1 MVLYREFLN
10 SRRLQQREVPGEAA
24 TNLDSRASTPS
35 EAGKAVDT
43 AAVLAALDELDAI
56 FRAPVSLFY
65 LESHS
70 YKEIAEILDIPIGTV
85 MSRIA
90 RGKEQLRRKLHVAA
104 SGTGKVVPMPR
115 AKGVQNG

>member
-43 AAVLAALDELDAI
+43 AAVLDELDAI